1 MPTEFTRVTP
11 EVRAM
16 ARDLIEEFHPELEE
30 HNVRVEYVFVD
41 PAPSVNGKT
50 ALGKCSKIGR
60 SSFLANG
67 GLMEH
72 DQELIK
78 QDDFFLIE
86 LWGEGWASMK
96 IDERRYLL
104 DHELCHC
111 GISLDF
117 DMKTQQ
123 TVFKGICIVPHE
135 IEDFGVLPKRHG
147 FCLPDVKAFAMAI
160 KQAEQTF
167 GQLSLP
173 LDVAEGTAREELG
186 SYELPGGRR
195 ITSVTLGNDVAPV
208 LREAAM
214 HMRGLS

>member
-1 MPTEFTRVTP
+1 MPAEYTRVTP
-11 EVRAM
+11 EVRSI
-16 ARDLIEEFHPELEE
+16 ARDLTEEFHPELLE
-30 HNVRVEYVFVD
+30 HSVRVEYVFVD
-41 PAPSVNGKT
+41 PAPSVNGKI
-50 ALGKCSKIGR
+50 ALGKCSKIGGKV
-60 SSFLANG
+60 SFLAHG
-67 GLMEH
+67 GIMEKH
-72 DQELIK
+72 QEPVR

-86 LWGEGWASMK
+86 FWGEGFASM
-96 IDERRYLL
+96 DMAARRYLI

-111 GISLDF
+111 GIVLERDKNNETF
-117 DMKTQQ
+117 L
-123 TVFKGICIVPHE
+123 KGITLVPHE

-147 FCLPDVKAFAMAI
+147 FCMPDVKAFAMAI
-160 KQAEQTF
+160 KQAEATF

-173 LDVAEGTAREELG
+173 LDVAEGTAREELV